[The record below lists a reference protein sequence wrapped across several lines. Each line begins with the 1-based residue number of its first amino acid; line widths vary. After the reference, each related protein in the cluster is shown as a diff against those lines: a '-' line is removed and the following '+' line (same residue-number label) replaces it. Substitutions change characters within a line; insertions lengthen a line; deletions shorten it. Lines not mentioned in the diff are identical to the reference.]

1 MWQNIIENKMN
12 LNFDKFNYILIDQT
26 SQKDRTEPM
35 HGVIHRSIISYMEI

>member
-12 LNFDKFNYILIDQT
+12 LNFDIFKYILTDQT

-35 HGVIHRSIISYMEI
+35 V